1 MNIELALLII
11 HIVGTIIG
19 VGGATLIEV
28 HLNQALRDKNISTDE
43 GAFLKLDYKVV
54 RVGLI
59 LAVLSGFGLLA
70 YHRVMEHY
78 GVMTNPIVWSKL
90 LIVIIIAI
98 NTLLLQARCINL
110 YWGAAFSFVSW
121 WAAGIFGVFVTER
134 VPIDIFGKGSF
145 ISSFGS
151 VMLIYGVS
159 VIVGAVILHAIRNK
173 ITA

>member
-11 HIVGTIIG
+11 HIIGTIVG

-28 HLNQALRDKNISTDE
+28 HLNQALKDKNISSDE
-43 GAFLKLDYKVV
+43 REFLKLDYMIV

-59 LAVLSGFGLLA
+59 LAILSGFGLLA
-70 YHRVMEHY
+70 YHRIMEHY
-78 GVMTNPIVWSKL
+78 GVMMNPIVWSKFV
-90 LIVIIIAI
+90 IVIIIAI
-98 NTLLLQARCINL
+98 NTLLLQAKRINL

-121 WAAGIFGVFVTER
+121 WAAAIFGVFITER

-151 VMLIYGVS
+151 VMLIYGVT
-159 VIVGAVILHAIRNK
+159 VIVGAYILHRIRNK
-173 ITA
+173 IAP

>member
-11 HIVGTIIG
+11 HIIGTIVG

-28 HLNQALRDKNISTDE
+28 HLNQALKDKNISSDE
-43 GAFLKLDYKVV
+43 REFLKLDYTIV

-59 LAVLSGFGLLA
+59 LAILSGFGLLA
-70 YHRVMEHY
+70 YHRIMEHY
-78 GVMTNPIVWSKL
+78 GVMMNPIVWSKL
-90 LIVIIIAI
+90 VIVIIIAI
-98 NTLLLQARCINL
+98 NTLLLQAKRINL

-121 WAAGIFGVFVTER
+121 WAAAIFGVFITER

-151 VMLIYGVS
+151 VMLIYGVT
-159 VIVGAVILHAIRNK
+159 VIVGAYILHRIRNK
-173 ITA
+173 IAP